1 MKFER
6 VQRALA
12 KRDGVVV
19 ACSGG
24 CDSMLLA
31 DLARQACGAGLRL
44 VHVNH
49 HLRPDAVTDEALVR
63 RWAAQHALP
72 LQVVH
77 LDPASLRAHRAGL
90 EGAAREARYRALLDN
105 TPAGWTLATGH
116 HANDRLE
123 TLLLRLQQGAG
134 LGGLAGPRP
143 LLKRR
148 GHPVLRPM
156 LHLWREEVEA
166 EAARRALPFAN
177 DPSNSDLSFDRN
189 RLRHAVIRPW
199 LEEAS
204 SGPLARSMALVAE
217 ERRLLHQLLA
227 ARLDEV
233 MQPTPGGW
241 KLPRATLTASPA
253 PLAAALLRAALR
265 RSPYGRPSAA
275 FVRSLVARAARPGP
289 FELHGEGLSVR
300 ASRDW
305 IEWSSPE
312 QSA

>member
-1 MKFER
+1 VKFER
-6 VQRALA
+6 VRRALA
-12 KRDGVVV
+12 QQQGVVV

-24 CDSMLLA
+24 CDSMLLSE
-31 DLARQACGAGLRL
+31 LAREACGTRLRL

-49 HLRPDAVTDEALVR
+49 HLRPDAVRDEALVR

-77 LDPASLRAHRAGL
+77 LEPATLRAHRAGL
-90 EGAAREARYRALLDN
+90 EAAARAARYRALLEH

-123 TLLLRLQQGAG
+123 TLLLRLQQGTG
-134 LGGLAGPRP
+134 LGGLAGPRHRM
-143 LLKRR
+143 RR
-148 GHPVLRPM
+148 GSHPLIRPM
-156 LHLWREEVEA
+156 LHLWRDEVEA

-204 SGPLARSMALVAE
+204 TGPLARSLALVSE

-233 MQPTPGGW
+233 MQPAAGGW
-241 KLPRATLTASPA
+241 KLPRATLASSPA
-253 PLAAALLRAALR
+253 PLAAALLREALR
-265 RSPYGRPSAA
+265 RSPFGRPSAA
-275 FVRSLVARAARPGP
+275 FVRSVVARAARPGA
-289 FELHGEGLSVR
+289 FELHGEGLTIQ

>member
-1 MKFER
+1 VKFER
-6 VQRALA
+6 VRRALA
-12 KRDGVVV
+12 QQQGVVV

-24 CDSMLLA
+24 CDSMLLSE
-31 DLARQACGAGLRL
+31 LAREACGTRLRL

-49 HLRPDAVTDEALVR
+49 HLRPDAVRDEALVR

-77 LDPASLRAHRAGL
+77 LEPATLRAHRAGL
-90 EGAAREARYRALLDN
+90 EAAARAARYRALLEH

-123 TLLLRLQQGAG
+123 TLLLRLQQGTG
-134 LGGLAGPRP
+134 LGGLAGPRHRM
-143 LLKRR
+143 RR
-148 GHPVLRPM
+148 GSHPLIRPM
-156 LHLWREEVEA
+156 LHLWRDEVEA

-204 SGPLARSMALVAE
+204 TGPLARSLALVSE

-233 MQPTPGGW
+233 MQPAAGGW
-241 KLPRATLTASPA
+241 KLPRATLTSSPA
-253 PLAAALLRAALR
+253 PLAAALLREALR
-265 RSPYGRPSAA
+265 RSPFGRPSAA
-275 FVRSLVARAARPGP
+275 FVRSVVARAARPGA
-289 FELHGEGLSVR
+289 FELHGEGLTIQ

>member
-6 VQRALA
+6 VRRALA

-77 LDPASLRAHRAGL
+77 LDPATLRAHRSGL
-90 EGAAREARYRALLDN
+90 EGAARTARYRALLDN

-143 LLKRR
+143 MLKRR
-148 GHPVLRPM
+148 GHPIIRPM
-156 LHLWREEVEA
+156 LHLWRDEVEA
-166 EAARRALPFAN
+166 EAARRALPFAT

-204 SGPLARSMALVAE
+204 TGPLARSMALIAE

-233 MQPTPGGW
+233 MEPAVGGW
-241 KLPRATLTASPA
+241 KLPRATLTSSPA
-253 PLAAALLRAALR
+253 PLAAALLREALR
-265 RSPYGRPSAA
+265 RAPFGRPSAA
-275 FVRSLVARAARPGP
+275 FVRSVVARATRPGP
-289 FELHGEGLSVR
+289 FELHGEGLTVR

>member
-6 VQRALA
+6 VRRALA
-12 KRDGVVV
+12 QQQGVVV

-24 CDSMLLA
+24 CDSMLLSE
-31 DLARQACGAGLRL
+31 LAREACGTRLRL

-49 HLRPDAVTDEALVR
+49 HLRPDAVRDEALVR

-77 LDPASLRAHRAGL
+77 LEPATLRAHRAGL
-90 EGAAREARYRALLDN
+90 EAAARAARYRALLEH

-123 TLLLRLQQGAG
+123 TLLLRLQQGTG

-143 LLKRR
+143 MLKRR
-148 GHPVLRPM
+148 GHPLIRPM
-156 LHLWREEVEA
+156 LHLWRDEVEA

-204 SGPLARSMALVAE
+204 TGPLARSLALVSE

-233 MQPTPGGW
+233 MQPAIGGW
-241 KLPRATLTASPA
+241 KLPRATLTSSPA
-253 PLAAALLRAALR
+253 PLAAALLREALR
-265 RSPYGRPSAA
+265 RSPFGRPSAA
-275 FVRSLVARAARPGP
+275 FVRSVVARAARPGP
-289 FELHGEGLSVR
+289 FELHGEGLTIQ

>member
-24 CDSMLLA
+24 CESMLLA
-31 DLARQACGAGLRL
+31 DLAREACGARLRL

-49 HLRPDAVTDEALVR
+49 HLRPNAVADEALVR

-90 EGAAREARYRALLDN
+90 EGAARAARYRALLDN

-148 GHPVLRPM
+148 GLPVLRPM
-156 LHLWREEVEA
+156 LHLSREEVEA

-177 DPSNSDLSFDRN
+177 DPSNDDLSFDRN

-204 SGPLARSMALVAE
+204 TGPLARSMALVAE

-233 MQPTPGGW
+233 MQPTSGGW
-241 KLPRATLTASPA
+241 RLPRATLTGSPA
-253 PLAAALLRAALR
+253 PRAAALLRAALR

>member
-6 VQRALA
+6 VRRALA
-12 KRDGVVV
+12 QQQGVVV

-24 CDSMLLA
+24 CDSMLLSE
-31 DLARQACGAGLRL
+31 LAREACGTRLRL

-49 HLRPDAVTDEALVR
+49 HLRPDAVRDEALVR

-77 LDPASLRAHRAGL
+77 LEPATLRAHRAGL
-90 EGAAREARYRALLDN
+90 EAAARAARYRALLEH

-123 TLLLRLQQGAG
+123 TLLLRLQQGTG
-134 LGGLAGPRP
+134 LGGLAGPRHRM
-143 LLKRR
+143 RR
-148 GHPVLRPM
+148 GSHPLIRPM
-156 LHLWREEVEA
+156 LHLWRDEVEA

-204 SGPLARSMALVAE
+204 TGPLARSLALVSE

-233 MQPTPGGW
+233 MQPAAGGW
-241 KLPRATLTASPA
+241 KLPRATLASSPA
-253 PLAAALLRAALR
+253 PLAAALLREALR
-265 RSPYGRPSAA
+265 RSPFGRPSAA
-275 FVRSLVARAARPGP
+275 FVRSVVARAARPGA
-289 FELHGEGLSVR
+289 FELHGEGLTIQ

>member
-6 VQRALA
+6 VRRALA
-12 KRDGVVV
+12 DRDGVVI

-31 DLARQACGAGLRL
+31 DLARQACGASLRL

-49 HLRPDAVTDEALVR
+49 HLRPDAVADEALVR

-72 LQVVH
+72 LLVVH
-77 LDPASLRAHRAGL
+77 LDPAALRAHRAGL
-90 EGAAREARYRALLDN
+90 EGGARAARYRALLDH

-143 LLKRR
+143 SMRRR
-148 GHPVLRPM
+148 GQPLIRPM

-166 EAARRALPFAN
+166 EAARRALPFAI
-177 DPSNSDLSFDRN
+177 DPSNGDLSFDRN

-199 LEEAS
+199 LEEAPT
-204 SGPLARSMALVAE
+204 GPLARSMALVAE

-233 MQPTPGGW
+233 MQPVAGGW
-241 KLPRATLTASPA
+241 KLSRAALTASPA
-253 PLAAALLRAALR
+253 PLAAALLREALR
-265 RSPYGRPSAA
+265 RSSFGRPSAA

-289 FELHGEGLSVR
+289 FELHGEGLTVH

-305 IEWSSPE
+305 IEWCSPE

>member
-6 VQRALA
+6 VRRALA
-12 KRDGVVV
+12 QREGVVV

-49 HLRPDAVTDEALVR
+49 HLRPDAVSDEALVR

-77 LDPASLRAHRAGL
+77 LDPATLRVHRDGL
-90 EGAAREARYRALLDN
+90 EGAARAARYRALLDH

-143 LLKRR
+143 MLKRR
-148 GHPVLRPM
+148 GHAIIRPM

-166 EAARRALPFAN
+166 EAARRALPFAT
-177 DPSNSDLSFDRN
+177 DPSNSDLTFDRN

-204 SGPLARSMALVAE
+204 TGPLARSMSLIAE

-233 MQPTPGGW
+233 MEPAVGGW
-241 KLPRATLTASPA
+241 KLPRATLTSSPP
-253 PLAAALLRAALR
+253 PLAAALLREALR
-265 RSPYGRPSAA
+265 RGPFGRPSAA

-289 FELHGEGLSVR
+289 FELHGEGLTVR

-305 IEWSSPE
+305 IEWSSPK

>member
-1 MKFER
+1 VKFER
-6 VQRALA
+6 VRRALA
-12 KRDGVVV
+12 QQQGVVV

-24 CDSMLLA
+24 CDSMLLSE
-31 DLARQACGAGLRL
+31 LAREACGTRLRL

-49 HLRPDAVTDEALVR
+49 HLRPDAVRDEALVR

-77 LDPASLRAHRAGL
+77 LEPATLRAHRAGL
-90 EGAAREARYRALLDN
+90 EAAARAARYRALLEH

-123 TLLLRLQQGAG
+123 TLLLRLQQGTG
-134 LGGLAGPRP
+134 LGGLAGPRHRM
-143 LLKRR
+143 RR
-148 GHPVLRPM
+148 GSHPLIRPM
-156 LHLWREEVEA
+156 LHLWRDEVEA
-166 EAARRALPFAN
+166 EAALRALPFAN

-204 SGPLARSMALVAE
+204 TGPLARSLALVSE

-233 MQPTPGGW
+233 MQPAAGGW
-241 KLPRATLTASPA
+241 KLPRATLASSPA
-253 PLAAALLRAALR
+253 PLAAALLREALR
-265 RSPYGRPSAA
+265 RSPFGRPSAA
-275 FVRSLVARAARPGP
+275 FVRSVVARAARPGA
-289 FELHGEGLSVR
+289 FELHGEGLTIQ

>member
-6 VQRALA
+6 VRRALA
-12 KRDGVVV
+12 QQQGVVV

-24 CDSMLLA
+24 CDSMLLSE
-31 DLARQACGAGLRL
+31 LAREACGTRLRL

-49 HLRPDAVTDEALVR
+49 HLRPDAVRDEALVR

-77 LDPASLRAHRAGL
+77 LEPATLRAHRAGL
-90 EGAAREARYRALLDN
+90 EAAARAARYRALLEH

-123 TLLLRLQQGAG
+123 TLLLRLQQGTG
-134 LGGLAGPRP
+134 LGGLAGPRHRM
-143 LLKRR
+143 RR
-148 GHPVLRPM
+148 GSHPLIRPM
-156 LHLWREEVEA
+156 LHIWRDEVEA

-204 SGPLARSMALVAE
+204 TGPLARSLALVSE

-233 MQPTPGGW
+233 MQPAAGGW
-241 KLPRATLTASPA
+241 KLPRATLTSSPA
-253 PLAAALLRAALR
+253 PLAAALLREALR
-265 RSPYGRPSAA
+265 RSPFGRPSAA
-275 FVRSLVARAARPGP
+275 FVRSVVARAARPGA
-289 FELHGEGLSVR
+289 FELHGEGLTIQ

>member
-1 MKFER
+1 MKFDR
-6 VQRALA
+6 VRRALA
-12 KRDGVVV
+12 NRDGVVV

-24 CDSMLLA
+24 CDSMLLS
-31 DLARQACGAGLRL
+31 DLAREACGARIRL
-44 VHVNH
+44 IHVNH
-49 HLRPDAVTDEALVR
+49 HLRPDAVSDEALVR
-63 RWAAQHALP
+63 RWAAQHTLP

-77 LDPASLRAHRAGL
+77 LDPATLRANRDGL
-90 EGAAREARYRALLDN
+90 EGAARTARYRALLDH

-143 LLKRR
+143 MLKRR
-148 GHPVLRPM
+148 GHPIIRPM
-156 LHLWREEVEA
+156 LHLWRDEVEA
-166 EAARRALPFAN
+166 EAARRALPFAT

-189 RLRHAVIRPW
+189 RLRHAIIRPW

-204 SGPLARSMALVAE
+204 TGPLARSMALIAE

-233 MQPTPGGW
+233 MEPAVGGW
-241 KLPRATLTASPA
+241 KLPRATLTSSPP
-253 PLAAALLRAALR
+253 PLAAALLREALR
-265 RSPYGRPSAA
+265 RAAFGRPSAA
-275 FVRSLVARAARPGP
+275 FVRSVVARAARPGP
-289 FELHGEGLSVR
+289 FELHGEGLTVR

>member
-1 MKFER
+1 VKFER
-6 VQRALA
+6 VRRALA
-12 KRDGVVV
+12 QQQGVVV

-24 CDSMLLA
+24 CDSMLLSE
-31 DLARQACGAGLRL
+31 LAREACGTRLRL

-49 HLRPDAVTDEALVR
+49 HLRPDAVRDEALVR

-77 LDPASLRAHRAGL
+77 LEPATLRAHRAGL
-90 EGAAREARYRALLDN
+90 EAAARAARYRALLEH

-123 TLLLRLQQGAG
+123 TLLLRLQQGTG
-134 LGGLAGPRP
+134 LGGLAGPRHRM
-143 LLKRR
+143 RR
-148 GHPVLRPM
+148 GSHPLIRPM
-156 LHLWREEVEA
+156 LHIWRDEVEA

-204 SGPLARSMALVAE
+204 TGPLARSLALVSE

-233 MQPTPGGW
+233 MQPAAGGW
-241 KLPRATLTASPA
+241 KLPRATLTSSPA
-253 PLAAALLRAALR
+253 PLAAALLREALR
-265 RSPYGRPSAA
+265 RSPFGRPSAA
-275 FVRSLVARAARPGP
+275 FVRSVVARAARPGA
-289 FELHGEGLSVR
+289 FELHGEGLTIQ

>member
-31 DLARQACGAGLRL
+31 DLAREACGARLRL

-49 HLRPDAVTDEALVR
+49 HLRPNAVADEALVR

-90 EGAAREARYRALLDN
+90 EGAARAARYRALLDN

-143 LLKRR
+143 LLRRR

-166 EAARRALPFAN
+166 DAARRALPFAN
-177 DPSNSDLSFDRN
+177 DPSNDDLSFDRN

-204 SGPLARSMALVAE
+204 TGPLARSMALVAE

-233 MQPTPGGW
+233 MQPTSGGW
-241 KLPRATLTASPA
+241 RLPRATLTASPA
-253 PLAAALLRAALR
+253 PLATALLREALR